1 MKTVK
6 TMKTLYITDLDGT
19 LLGSDMKLSKFTK
32 EVLEKS
38 GRQGVA
44 ITFATARS
52 LSSAKV
58 VIEGA
63 QFSEPAIIYN
73 GVFVV
78 YPDTGEKL
86 FRNVFSEYQISSWM
100 HFFLERNM
108 YPLCYAIVDGKERVS
123 WLQGKV
129 NTGIERYIISRN
141 GDKHL
146 YCASSLEELF
156 MGEIYYFTYIGTRA
170 QLVKVADEAI
180 ALEEG
185 QVLFQQEIYDK
196 DEYWLEIVPK
206 GVSKANAILKMKEI
220 MGFQRIV
227 VFGDGANDIPMFEVA
242 DECYAMDNA
251 VPELK
256 RIATGVIGSNVED
269 GVAKWLNNVL
279 EENNIETKR
288 SESGEL
294 LGH

>member
-1 MKTVK
+1 
-6 TMKTLYITDLDGT
+6 
-19 LLGSDMKLSKFTK
+19 
-32 EVLEKS
+32 
-38 GRQGVA
+38 
-44 ITFATARS
+44 
-52 LSSAKV
+52 
-58 VIEGA
+58 
-63 QFSEPAIIYN
+63 
-73 GVFVV
+73 
-78 YPDTGEKL
+78 
-86 FRNVFSEYQISSWM
+86 
-100 HFFLERNM
+100 M

-206 GVSKANAILKMKEI
+206 GVSKANAILKLKEI